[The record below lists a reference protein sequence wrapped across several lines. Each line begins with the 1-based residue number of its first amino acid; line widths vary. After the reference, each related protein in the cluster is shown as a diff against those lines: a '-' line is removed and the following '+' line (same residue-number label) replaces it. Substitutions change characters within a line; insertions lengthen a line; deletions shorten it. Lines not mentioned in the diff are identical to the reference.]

1 MLGLFPQDFN
11 AVQLGARR
19 REVEQAQPL
28 SRRPPTAVF
37 DASRV
42 MDARIVECHDVRLRT
57 DLRAELIENGDPFS
71 CRVGRSSAPSQGLI
85 LIEHAQYV
93 DAPPGCLWRNR
104 VGLTARCLAVGE
116 RRVQTDTRFVK
127 GPRAASSLPGE
138 CGQSGKVLGW
148 SSSSCRHAMISSL
161 PLDWNNQRRLPGFA
175 DGRRG

>member
-1 MLGLFPQDFN
+1 MAYRRANQPEPPSLEMLGLFPQDFN

-71 CRVGRSSAPSQGLI
+71 CRVGRSSAL
-85 LIEHAQYV
+85 HH
-93 DAPPGCLWRNR
+93 
-104 VGLTARCLAVGE
+104 
-116 RRVQTDTRFVK
+116 
-127 GPRAASSLPGE
+127 
-138 CGQSGKVLGW
+138 KV
-148 SSSSCRHAMISSL
+148 
-161 PLDWNNQRRLPGFA
+161 
-175 DGRRG
+175 